1 MDTVLCCVAGYYCA
15 VAHSDADRWCSS
27 FLDFDRWFYS
37 YHPCSCLTFQALRGY
52 YVRYLIMLCLAVIC
66 CLVSVSAVEG
76 DTAPAPVTSEIS
88 EAVEPVEGALADD
101 RPADVPAEEPVAED
115 VLDPEEPTGPQEV
128 IVVDPAEIAEY
139 PAISYAA
146 PAIVEVIGDDPPT
159 ASPFYGSGWVTGQDS
174 NLGIITLYF
183 PRNYCIDTWG
193 TDSNGYLFNVTSASV
208 GGYYSGA
215 YNNSISAPSF
225 SYPRYRSSDNYDYI
239 DIHLVPLNSNMD
251 IYTTN
256 RPRKTMDDLLPY
268 VTVLLIGGVLVCCM
282 RRSLS

>member
-1 MDTVLCCVAGYYCA
+1 MRYCIA
-15 VAHSDADRWCSS
+15 V
-27 FLDFDRWFYS
+27 
-37 YHPCSCLTFQALRGY
+37 
-52 YVRYLIMLCLAVIC
+52 CLAVIC
-66 CLVSVSAVEG
+66 CLVPVSADQS
-76 DTAPAPVTSEIS
+76 DTSVAPDTSEIS
-88 EAVEPVEGALADD
+88 EALEPVEGTLVDD
-101 RPADVPAEEPVAED
+101 RPADVPVEEPVAED

-146 PAIVEVIGDDPPT
+146 STIVEVIGDDPPT
-159 ASPFYGSGWVTGQDS
+159 SSPFYGSGWVTGSDS

-183 PRNYCIDTWG
+183 PRNYCSDTWG
-193 TDSNGYLFNVTSASV
+193 VDSNGYLFNVTSSSI

-225 SYPRYRSSDNYDYI
+225 SYPRYRSSNSYDYV

-268 VTVLLIGGVLVCCM
+268 VNILLIGGVLVCCM

>member
-1 MDTVLCCVAGYYCA
+1 MRYCIA
-15 VAHSDADRWCSS
+15 V
-27 FLDFDRWFYS
+27 
-37 YHPCSCLTFQALRGY
+37 
-52 YVRYLIMLCLAVIC
+52 CLAVIC
-66 CLVSVSAVEG
+66 CLVPVSADQS
-76 DTAPAPVTSEIS
+76 DTSVAPDTSEIS
-88 EAVEPVEGALADD
+88 EALEPVEGTLVDD
-101 RPADVPAEEPVAED
+101 RPADVLAEEPVAED

-146 PAIVEVIGDDPPT
+146 STIVEVIGDDPPIS
-159 ASPFYGSGWVTGQDS
+159 SPFYGSGWVTGSDS

-183 PRNYCIDTWG
+183 PRNYCTDTWG
-193 TDSNGYLFNVTSASV
+193 VDSNGYLFNVTSASI

-225 SYPRYRSSDNYDYI
+225 SYPRYRTNSSYDYV
-239 DIHLVPLNSNMD
+239 DIHLIPLNSNMD